1 MGPCV
6 LSDPRPP
13 GIAVAR
19 RRQRPPRA
27 AVLLSLR
34 LGGASQSC
42 LSSPGCREPRLASPL
57 TANVRF
63 CLSITSELNSE
74 IKRITSITKL
84 DALRERLW
92 VTLLPW
98 LTRNFAL
105 TLCPKLPN
113 PWRPGE
119 RTSSSQRTTQ
129 AIAARHLRPLELTY
143 SENGPAPR
151 MHFVY
156 APTVPLQRPML
167 TQLPLEHA
175 YDRKYPSAPRR
186 RFEIGRGGSPAFM
199 RSMVIPKHV
208 GTLAHSQES
217 RGRSSSAW

>member
-1 MGPCV
+1 M

-63 CLSITSELNSE
+63 CRSITSELNSE

-92 VTLLPW
+92 VTLLPC

-105 TLCPKLPN
+105 TLCPNVQN

-129 AIAARHLRPLELTY
+129 AIAARHLRPLELTRRTDQLRGCTSSTPRPY
-143 SENGPAPR
+143 RCSGRCSHSFHSNTPTIENIHPR
-151 MHFVY
+151 PDDVSKSG
-156 APTVPLQRPML
+156 AEALRL
-167 TQLPLEHA
+167 SCA
-175 YDRKYPSAPRR
+175 
-186 RFEIGRGGSPAFM
+186 
-199 RSMVIPKHV
+199 
-208 GTLAHSQES
+208 
-217 RGRSSSAW
+217 AWSYRNT